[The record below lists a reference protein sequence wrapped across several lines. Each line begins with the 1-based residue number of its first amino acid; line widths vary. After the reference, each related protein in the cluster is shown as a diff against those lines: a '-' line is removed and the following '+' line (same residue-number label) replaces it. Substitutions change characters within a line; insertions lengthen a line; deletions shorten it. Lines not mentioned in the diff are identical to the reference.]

1 MQFANFD
8 TWQRLKSEALTESN
22 PLLDCPMC
30 DGEGYFCEECAHD
43 APDDECEHDDAE
55 PCEEC
60 SGEGQ
65 LHYNDIN
72 EGVWLLAGHFS
83 WQQYFRELTQTAR
96 DVTEFYALD
105 FLGIAGQAIKASH

>member
-22 PLLDCPMC
+22 PLLDCPLC
-30 DGEGYFCEECAHD
+30 GGEGYFCE
-43 APDDECEHDDAE
+43 ECEHDDAE
-55 PCEEC
+55 PCDEC

-72 EGVWLLAGHFS
+72 EDVQLLVGHFT
-83 WQQYFRELTQTAR
+83 WQQYFRELIQTAR
-96 DVTEFYALD
+96 DAAEFYTLD
-105 FLGIAGQAIKASH
+105 FLDIAGQAIKASQRAQH